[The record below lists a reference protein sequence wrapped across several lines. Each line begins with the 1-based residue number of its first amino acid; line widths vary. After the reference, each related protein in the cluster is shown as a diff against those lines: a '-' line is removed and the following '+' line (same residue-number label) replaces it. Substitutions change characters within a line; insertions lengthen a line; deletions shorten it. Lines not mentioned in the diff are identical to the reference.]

1 MSVTKFNEWFDE
13 MNLFDMLMSGDD
25 RNFITEQIVDEMT
38 PDEMLEAERI
48 LNDRIEGIVASI
60 NMLEVMK
67 NRTVMLVKHIEYER
81 QNRRD

>member
-25 RNFITEQIVDEMT
+25 RNFITEEIVDEMT

-48 LNDRIEGIVASI
+48 LNDRIKGIVASI

-67 NRTVMLVKHIEYER
+67 NRTVMFVKHIEYER

>member
-48 LNDRIEGIVASI
+48 LNDRIKGIVASI